1 MINILLALIMPN
13 VGVHVIS
20 STCSSTILVSTSVGF
35 ILIGSLIN
43 AHETSSNDCAP
54 SFYPCYEFV
63 VPLNSMATKTRVVC
77 SWQVNLLT
85 VERRAQEPLAKWF

>member
-20 STCSSTILVSTSVGF
+20 STCSTILVSTSVGF

-43 AHETSSNDCAP
+43 AHEISSND
-54 SFYPCYEFV
+54 
-63 VPLNSMATKTRVVC
+63 VPRLFTPAM
-77 SWQVNLLT
+77 NLLF
-85 VERRAQEPLAKWF
+85 P